1 MEAIALNSLMR
12 KETGKGPARR
22 LRMAGG
28 VPAVFY
34 GPSAEAILLS
44 VNAADLLKLLRKR
57 EENVFI
63 RLIIDDGGKKQ
74 EKFSMIK
81 DVQLEPVSRRF
92 YHADFYEISMDRPF
106 TFDVPI
112 HFKGLPAGV
121 DSGGELQHVRR
132 ELKVSCIPTKLPNF
146 IEVDISSLNIGDH
159 LRVSD
164 VRAIDGLTLLDAGES
179 VIASISAPKTVAVK
193 TETEEP
199 EEPAEPAEPAV
210 VGRKGAKS
218 ESS

>member
-1 MEAIALNSLMR
+1 MEAIALNALIR

-34 GPSAEAILLS
+34 GPSVEAILLS
-44 VNAADLLKLLRKR
+44 VNASDLLKLLRKR

-63 RLIIDDGGKKQ
+63 RLIIDDGGGKKQ
-74 EKFSMIK
+74 EKFSLVK
-81 DVQLEPVSRRF
+81 DVQMEPVSRRF

-106 TFDVPI
+106 TFNVPI
-112 HFKGLPAGV
+112 HFKGLPTGV
-121 DSGGELQHVRR
+121 DSGGELQHVKRD
-132 ELKVSCIPTKLPNF
+132 LKVSCLPTKLPDF

-164 VRAIDGLTLLDAGES
+164 VRATDGLTLLDNGES
-179 VIASISAPKTVAVK
+179 VIASISAPKAVVVK
-193 TETEEP
+193 PETEEP
-199 EEPAEPAEPAV
+199 EEPVEPAV
-210 VGRKGAKS
+210 VARKGTKS

>member
-1 MEAIALNSLMR
+1 MEAIALNALMR

-22 LRMAGG
+22 LRIAGG

-34 GPSAEAILLS
+34 GPRSETVLLS
-44 VNAADLLKLLRKR
+44 VNASDLLKLLRKR

-63 RLIIDDGGKKQ
+63 RLIIEDNG
-74 EKFSMIK
+74 EKHEKMSMVK
-81 DVQLEPVSRRF
+81 EVQMEPVSRRF

-106 TFDVPI
+106 TFNVPI

-121 DSGGELQHVRR
+121 ENGGELQHVRR
-132 ELKVSCIPTKLPNF
+132 ELKVSCLPTKLPDF
-146 IEVDISSLNIGDH
+146 IEVDISGINIGDH

-164 VRAIDGLTLLDAGES
+164 VMAIDGLTLLDAGEF
-179 VIASISAPKTVAVK
+179 VIASISAPKAVIVK

-199 EEPAEPAEPAV
+199 EEPATPAV

-218 ESS
+218 ES